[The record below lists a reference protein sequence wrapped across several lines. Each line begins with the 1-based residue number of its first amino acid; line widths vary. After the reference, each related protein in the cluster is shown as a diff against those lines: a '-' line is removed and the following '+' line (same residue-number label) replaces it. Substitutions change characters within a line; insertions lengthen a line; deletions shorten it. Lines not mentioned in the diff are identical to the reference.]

1 MFNLALVQFFTVHL
15 RSDINL
21 ARAEQFIQKA
31 KEQNAQ
37 VIVFPEDFMTSS
49 IFGDLRYLD
58 RNDNFRSKFQT
69 LAQKYQI
76 DIVTGS
82 WMEERPT
89 GNVNRSG
96 YINKNGEILG
106 VYDKNHLYLSEGNF
120 LKPGTE
126 VSVFDTEF
134 GRAGIIIC
142 WDILFPEIFER
153 MKQLG
158 VQIVYC
164 PSYWYKEIAGVGL
177 KYNVNAEEQHLD
189 AVCLTRAVENNIL
202 FVYAN
207 AAGVMNFP
215 NGSIDTLV
223 GHSQICLPMAG
234 TIAKMDHNNE
244 EMIVQKIDLSFL
256 EMAEKQYKL
265 QK

>member
-1 MFNLALVQFFTVHL
+1 MFNLALVQFSTVHL

-21 ARAEQFIQKA
+21 ARAEEFIQKA
-31 KEQNAQ
+31 KDQDAQ

-49 IFGDLRYLD
+49 IFGDLTYLD
-58 RNDNFRSKFQT
+58 RNDNFRSKFQS

-82 WMEERPT
+82 WMEETPR
-89 GNVNRSG
+89 GNVNRSS
-96 YINKNGEILG
+96 YINKNGEVLG

-126 VSVFDTEF
+126 VAVFDTDF

-142 WDILFPEIFER
+142 WDILFPEIFAR

-164 PSYWYKEIAGVGL
+164 TSYWYKEIAGEGL
-177 KYNVNAEEQHLD
+177 KYNINAEEQHLD
-189 AVCLTRAVENNIL
+189 AVCLSRAVENNIL
-202 FVYAN
+202 FVFAN

-244 EMIVQKIDLSFL
+244 EMIVQRIDLSFL

-265 QK
+265 